1 MIKIVYIAIKE
12 EGKAFRVVNSKLLKT
27 ECDSLPNGRYK
38 MTIEKYRKNKS
49 NPQLG
54 YLFAG
59 VYPLVLQALND
70 QGWEFTSI
78 DEVDIYCKSMFAVG
92 KKVNRTT
99 GEIIDV
105 PELKRKMTTVE
116 MMTYID
122 AIRDWCAEYLNCYIP
137 EPETNLEMKF
147 KDAKPR

>member
-1 MIKIVYIAIKE
+1 MQKIQYIGIKE
-12 EGKAFRVVNSKLLKT
+12 QSKPFRVVNQKLFRGEL
-27 ECDSLPNGRYK
+27 DLLSNGRYRI
-38 MTIEKYRKNKS
+38 TVDKYRKNKS

-59 VYPLVLQALND
+59 VYPLVLKALND
-70 QGWEFTSI
+70 AGWEFTSI

-105 PELKRKMTTVE
+105 PELKRQMTTIE

-122 AIRDWCAEYLNCYIP
+122 AIRDWSSEYLNAYIP
-137 EPETNLEMKF
+137 EPETQINIDYDRL
-147 KDAKPR
+147 